1 MHVRSS
7 ILWASP
13 RPMLLIFWSL
23 ILLSVTIFLVLNLFQ
38 YPVTSSGRERIST
51 TIRARDFELLRS
63 STVYLKVDDLKKL
76 LIFKY
81 SFLHKLL
88 HTALFL
94 REAAHTARNPI
105 NDCLPKD
112 CLGYN
117 SSKTTKIHATV
128 STKSI
133 QQI

>member
-38 YPVTSSGRERIST
+38 DPETSSGRERIST
-51 TIRARDFELLRS
+51 IIRARDFELLRS
-63 STVYLKVDDLKKL
+63 STVYSQVKDLKKL

-88 HTALFL
+88 HTSLFL
-94 REAAHTARNPI
+94 RYAAHKARNPI
-105 NDCLPKD
+105 NDRLPKD
-112 CLGYN
+112 SLRCN
-117 SSKTTKIHATV
+117 SSKSLKFMRL
-128 STKSI
+128 
-133 QQI
+133 